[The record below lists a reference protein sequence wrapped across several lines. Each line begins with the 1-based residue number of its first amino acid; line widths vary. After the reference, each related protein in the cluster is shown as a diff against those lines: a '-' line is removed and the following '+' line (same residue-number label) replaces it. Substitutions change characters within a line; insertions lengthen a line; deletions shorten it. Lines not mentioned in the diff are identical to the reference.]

1 MTAARQISVLL
12 VEDHIQLRRG
22 LCALLESDGIF
33 KVVGN
38 ARTGREAVAM
48 ARSLRPD
55 VILMDIAMPGLSGLE
70 ATRLILAQDPAAR
83 VLILSVHSD
92 AEYIEQASEAGVVGF
107 IEKQTSAA
115 TLVRTIQDVA
125 AGKTAFS
132 SSVVRRLADLRA
144 MDRGRRRAAA
154 GRLTP
159 REGEVL
165 QLVVQGVPAGQV
177 ATALGISVKTVL
189 KHRQQMMGKLRVRD
203 TAGLTRYAIAA
214 GIIESSVRLTLV

>member
-1 MTAARQISVLL
+1 M
-12 VEDHIQLRRG
+12 
-22 LCALLESDGIF
+22 
-33 KVVGN
+33 
-38 ARTGREAVAM
+38 
-48 ARSLRPD
+48 
-55 VILMDIAMPGLSGLE
+55 
-70 ATRLILAQDPAAR
+70 
-83 VLILSVHSD
+83 
-92 AEYIEQASEAGVVGF
+92 VGF

-144 MDRGRRRAAA
+144 MDRGRRRTAA